1 MNSAYKHL
9 EAKLRVGEFT
19 LGQWLGLFF
28 GAITALT
35 WGFYVSPFGTSLTLF
50 SACYVGGLP
59 AAAIFLAAMSEV
71 DVVLIARSAVRW
83 KREEGRYLAGP
94 GPASNGYV
102 VRDDVTAGRAHSD
115 AGGQLA
121 DLDLQALWES

>member
-19 LGQWLGLFF
+19 LGQWLGLFV

-35 WGFYVSPFGTSLTLF
+35 WGFYVSPFGAYVTLF
-50 SACYVGGLP
+50 SACYIGGLP

-71 DVVLIARSAVRW
+71 DIVLIARSAVRW
-83 KREEGRYLAGP
+83 RREEGRFLAGP
-94 GPASNGYV
+94 GPATSGYV
-102 VRDDVTAGRAHSD
+102 VRGETAAERSHRDD
-115 AGGQLA
+115 GQLA